1 MAEII
6 DATRTVSPNE
16 AKSRL
21 LRAFAIKKPVFLWG
35 PPGIGKSD
43 IIASLAKQLGGHMID
58 MRLAQMDP
66 TDLKGLPHICPDTRK
81 MKFSPSSEL
90 PTPEFAAKF
99 PIVILFL
106 DEMSSAPPSTQAV
119 SYQLIQDRAIGE
131 YKLPDNVVI
140 VAAGNRVADKG
151 VSYNMPSPLSNRFTH
166 LEVRADYES
175 WNDWAI
181 ENRQHPDVVGYIGY
195 SKDSLM
201 KFDPRSPSHAFS
213 TPRSWSTVSK
223 YCYLEDISTPELYDL
238 VAGTVGD
245 GMASA
250 FMTHRSIS
258 TTLPN
263 PTDILSGKVKTLDT
277 TEISAMYSLIVTLCY
292 ELKDGLTKHTKE
304 NNMDLWHAKM
314 DFYIEY
320 IMANFKEELIVMGIR
335 LALTT
340 YKLPLNPMKL
350 KNFAAFNTKYKR
362 FVLAANGVNPA

>member
-16 AKSRL
+16 AKTRL
-21 LRAFAIKKPVFLWG
+21 LHAFVIKKPVFLWG

-43 IIASLAKQLGGHMID
+43 IVASLAKQLGGHMID
-58 MRLAQMDP
+58 LRLAQMDP

-81 MKFSPSSEL
+81 MKFSVSDEL
-90 PTPEFAAKF
+90 PSAELCAKY

-119 SYQLIQDRAIGE
+119 TYQLILDRAIGQ
-131 YKLPDNVVI
+131 YKLPNNVVV

-166 LEVRADYES
+166 LEVRADYDS

-181 ENRQHPDVVGYIGY
+181 AARIHPDVVGFIGY

-201 KFDPRSPSHAFS
+201 KFDPRSPSHAFA
-213 TPRSWSTVSK
+213 TPRSWSTVSQL
-223 YCYLEDISTPELYDL
+223 CYLENVSTAELYDL

-245 GMASA
+245 GMASG
-250 FMTHRSIS
+250 FMTHRAIS

-263 PTDILSGKVKTLDT
+263 PTDILSGKVTTLET
-277 TEISAMYSLIVTLCY
+277 TEISAMYSLIITLCY
-292 ELKDGLTKHTKE
+292 ELKDALTKHTNEDK
-304 NNMDLWHAKM
+304 MDLWHAKM
-314 DFYIEY
+314 DFYIAY
-320 IMANFKEELIVMGIR
+320 MMANFKEELIVMGVR

-340 YKLPLNPMKL
+340 YKLPLNPAKL
-350 KNFAAFNTKYKR
+350 KNFAAFNAKYKR